1 MRQTTVYRIDS
12 TTKNGTYSAVTLDHS
27 STVEKVLRLFQDAKV
42 RKTDTEAPADALR
55 AWLEAGPR
63 NGESRDFKA
72 GDTTVSVTAEI
83 RNQPPRPERTVN
95 RF

>member
-1 MRQTTVYRIDS
+1 MRQMTVYRIDS

-27 STVEKVLRLFQDAKV
+27 STVEKVLRLFQDAGI
-42 RKTDTEAPADALR
+42 RRTETEAPADALR

-72 GDTTVSVTAEI
+72 GDATVTVKAEV
-83 RNQPPRPERTVN
+83 RNQSPLPERTVN

>member
-1 MRQTTVYRIDS
+1 MRQTTVYRIES

-42 RKTDTEAPADALR
+42 RRSDMEAPADALR

-63 NGESRDFKA
+63 DGESCDFKA
-72 GDTTVSVTAEI
+72 GDATVTVKTEV